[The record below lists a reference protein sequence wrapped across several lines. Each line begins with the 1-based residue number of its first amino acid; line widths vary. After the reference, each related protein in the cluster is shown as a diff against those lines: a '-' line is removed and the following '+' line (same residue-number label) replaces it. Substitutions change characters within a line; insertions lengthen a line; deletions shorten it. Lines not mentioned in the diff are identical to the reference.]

1 MCGGGDLRSTDVR
14 DRARVPDLN
23 AEPGRLRRH
32 HYTDLAWYDVE
43 TEHAF
48 RGGWLPV
55 CRVDQVAHPGDRYA
69 VDLAGRPLV
78 VTRAGDGTV
87 RVLGNVCQHRGALI
101 AEEGCSRGAS
111 LICPYHRWS
120 YRADGSLIG
129 GPLTD
134 GVDLSD
140 VRLPVLRHAV
150 WEGFVLVNLSG
161 DAPDPV
167 EQLSGLSRQLAPWS
181 WSELVTV
188 GSMQYR
194 SDWNWKVMVENWIEC
209 YHHLGSHRRT
219 VEPYQPAHTTS
230 VVPDEG
236 APWVAMTVDSV
247 PGLEGDPGTWLPGV
261 TPARARHLSVWAA
274 FPLLLG
280 GSNSRYA
287 FWLHVVPVDV
297 VHHEVTWHILAHP
310 SRVEHF
316 TDDWVRR
323 ELDTLAVVHA
333 EDMHACRSVQ
343 RGIASGMIDEF
354 RLTRLEAPI
363 ASFHRWLLDRC
374 GTP

>member
-1 MCGGGDLRSTDVR
+1 VLDAG
-14 DRARVPDLN
+14 PD
-23 AEPGRLRRH
+23 EPGRCGVSGAIGSVQRGM
-32 HYTDLAWYDVE
+32 YTDPAWYDVE
-43 TEHAF
+43 VERALG
-48 RGGWLPV
+48 GGWLPA
-55 CRVDQVAHPGDRYA
+55 CRLDQVANPGDRYA

-78 VTRAGDGTV
+78 VTRGRDGTV
-87 RVLGNVCQHRGALI
+87 RVLGNVCQHRGAVI
-101 AEEGCSRGAS
+101 VEEGRSHGSS
-111 LICPYHRWS
+111 LTCPYHRWA

-134 GVDLSD
+134 GVDLSG
-140 VRLPVLRHAV
+140 VCLPLLRHAV

-161 DAPDPV
+161 DAADPG
-167 EQLSGLSRQLAPWS
+167 EQLAGLSDQLSPWS

-188 GSMQYR
+188 GSMQFR

-219 VEPYQPAHTTS
+219 VEPDQPAHTTS
-230 VVPDEG
+230 IVPDVG
-236 APWVAMTVDSV
+236 QPWVAMTVDSA
-247 PGLEGDPGTWLPGV
+247 PDREGDPSTWIPGLPGDK
-261 TPARARHLSVWAA
+261 ARFLSVWAA

-297 VHHEVTWHILAHP
+297 VHHEVTWNLLVP
-310 SRVEHF
+310 KSRVEAV
-316 TDDWVRR
+316 TEEWVRR
-323 ELDTLAVVHA
+323 ELDSLAVVHD
-333 EDMHACRSVQ
+333 EDMRACRSVQ

-354 RLTRLEAPI
+354 RLTRLESPI
-363 ASFHRWLLDRC
+363 ASLHRWLLDRC